1 MAKDMIDARHAREDE
16 RTQVVTTLC
25 RAFFEDRIYRWI
37 VPDDDERRRSAAIFY
52 SRFVEKC
59 WPHGEVYAAGAG
71 AGAALWVPPGEQLVG
86 EGEAEAFGRELV
98 ESAGDDAGSARMAEL
113 QNMLDEHHPTEPCW
127 HLNVRGCRSFGS
139 GPRDRLGA
147 TLGFRRLSL
156 AGLSLSL

>member
-1 MAKDMIDARHAREDE
+1 MAQDMIDAHHAREDE

-98 ESAGDDAGSARMAEL
+98 ESAGDDAG
-113 QNMLDEHHPTEPCW
+113 
-127 HLNVRGCRSFGS
+127 
-139 GPRDRLGA
+139 
-147 TLGFRRLSL
+147 
-156 AGLSLSL
+156 